1 MGKDVRFRGQ
11 LSGPQGS
18 GHQQGGRGRGRAGF
32 QWGHVLT
39 LVWTAG
45 SPRSPLAPDS
55 QNAPPLPAVVWPGSL
70 PPEPT
75 QCPQEVACSAQGV
88 GNVLWGR
95 GHRAA
100 WKTEQGVGESWRQK
114 FDPELS
120 GAGAE
125 GGGARACCT
134 RDAPRSWV
142 ALSLSSLL
150 EGLAAALPGHAQTR
164 ACPVDFRP
172 GGLLCGIAALVLA
185 RLVQTRSL

>member
-1 MGKDVRFRGQ
+1 MGACAHPGLDDRKPTIT
-11 LSGPQGS
+11 SGPRLPECTPPPSCCVAREPAPGAHAVS
-18 GHQQGGRGRGRAGF
+18 PGG
-32 QWGHVLT
+32 
-39 LVWTAG
+39 
-45 SPRSPLAPDS
+45 
-55 QNAPPLPAVVWPGSL
+55 
-70 PPEPT
+70 
-75 QCPQEVACSAQGV
+75 SAQGV
-88 GNVLWGR
+88 GNVLRGR

-125 GGGARACCT
+125 GGGACACCT

>member
-1 MGKDVRFRGQ
+1 MSVSEVSSRGPKDQAISREAEAGAE
-11 LSGPQGS
+11 QGS
-18 GHQQGGRGRGRAGF
+18 SGGMCSPWSGRQEAHDHL
-32 QWGHVLT
+32 WPPT
-39 LVWTAG
+39 
-45 SPRSPLAPDS
+45 PRMH
-55 QNAPPLPAVVWPGSL
+55 PPLPAVVWPGSL

-100 WKTEQGVGESWRQK
+100 WKTEQGVGESRRQK